1 MNFADLVQIVWE
13 NLRAHRMRA
22 VLTTIG
28 IAIGIAGVIAVVAV
42 GQGGESVII
51 SEIEKMGSS
60 LYFDI
65 SPDYMRGETADS

>member
-1 MNFADLVQIVWE
+1 MNFADLAQIVWE

-42 GQGGESVII
+42 GQGGQ
-51 SEIEKMGSS
+51 
-60 LYFDI
+60 
-65 SPDYMRGETADS
+65 AH

>member
-28 IAIGIAGVIAVVAV
+28 IAIGIAGSQSNIRVMLI
-42 GQGGESVII
+42 SSII
-51 SEIEKMGSS
+51 SPPQIVYK
-60 LYFDI
+60 
-65 SPDYMRGETADS
+65 

>member
-28 IAIGIAGVIAVVAV
+28 IAIGIAFRSDKIDQSHA
-42 GQGGESVII
+42 
-51 SEIEKMGSS
+51 
-60 LYFDI
+60 
-65 SPDYMRGETADS
+65 